1 MSLIPPSP
9 SSLPPYQ
16 GYGTY
21 SWPNGDVF
29 MGEWITGVRHGV
41 GILRGGDGRE
51 YVGGWEGNVR
61 EGYGVRSKPF
71 MFFQMI

>member
-1 MSLIPPSP
+1 
-9 SSLPPYQ
+9 
-16 GYGTY
+16 
-21 SWPNGDVF
+21 